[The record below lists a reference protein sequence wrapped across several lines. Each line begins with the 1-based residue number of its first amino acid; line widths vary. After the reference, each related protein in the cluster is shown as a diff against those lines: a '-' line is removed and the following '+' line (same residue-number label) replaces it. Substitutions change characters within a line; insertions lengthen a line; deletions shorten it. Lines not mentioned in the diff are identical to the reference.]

1 MVDDG
6 KGREREPAK
15 PAAPADDARR
25 AMLIERPH
33 ALAQQGRERRERE
46 RIAEIERREMERQMK
61 EAAALFIAQVRAFTQ
76 EVSNTVETLDGAL
89 TGLHNA
95 ALQMKEVS
103 AEVVNEMEDAWQAA
117 DDAVM
122 AAMATVSAMDKAI
135 KTRAG
140 RGGTIS

>member
-1 MVDDG
+1 
-6 KGREREPAK
+6 
-15 PAAPADDARR
+15 
-25 AMLIERPH
+25 
-33 ALAQQGRERRERE
+33 
-46 RIAEIERREMERQMK
+46 
-61 EAAALFIAQVRAFTQ
+61 
-76 EVSNTVETLDGAL
+76 
-89 TGLHNA
+89 
-95 ALQMKEVS
+95 MKEVS